1 LLNSYEKGHHV
12 RETVQTFLNERF
24 VSVDGYRIRY
34 LYGGNSKQTLVLI
47 HGLGASAER
56 WLGIVPYLRSR
67 YRLIIPDLI
76 GFGYS
81 DKPNVDYTMDFF
93 SRFVIGFLETLG
105 IEQANF
111 VGSSLGG
118 QIVAECAHARDDMMR
133 KIVLVAPSGIMKHFT
148 PALTDYMTAVFFPTF
163 ENAWRAFSMMIAKG
177 EPDANLVNDFITRIM
192 FPNSDFAFLSAI
204 LGIKYSN
211 LEPKLG
217 KIHVPTLIV
226 WGKQDKIIPVEYASS
241 FVESIRNSK
250 FAEMEDCGHVPFV
263 EQPKRFAEILLD
275 FLNRELVHDARINSI
290 VK

>member
-1 LLNSYEKGHHV
+1 LLNSFETGRHV
-12 RETVQTFLNERF
+12 RDASQGLLDERF
-24 VSVDGYRIRY
+24 VSVDGYRTRY
-34 LYGGNSKQTLVLI
+34 LCGGNSKQTLVLL

-93 SRFVIGFLETLG
+93 STFVIRFLETLG

-118 QIVAECAHARDDMMR
+118 QIVAECAHDMDDMMR
-133 KIVLVAPSGIMKHFT
+133 KIVLVAPSGMMKHFT

-163 ENAWRAFSMMIAKG
+163 ENAWRAFSMMEAKG
-177 EPDANLVNDFITRIM
+177 EPDANLVNDFVTRIM
-192 FPNSDFAFLSAI
+192 FQNSDFAFMSAM

-217 KIHVPTLIV
+217 KINAPTLIV
-226 WGKQDKIIPVEYASS
+226 WGKQDRIIPVEYASS
-241 FVESIRNSK
+241 FVESIRDSE
-250 FAEMEDCGHVPFV
+250 FVEMDDCGHVPFV
-263 EQPKRFAEILLD
+263 EQPKRFAEILLG
-275 FLNRELVHDARINSI
+275 FLNR
-290 VK
+290 